1 MSARPE
7 LDFMAPAAV
16 NRWQFNSLVVGVLG
30 TIGAIIGWIIEAD
43 NFFRAFLFA
52 YLWCLGLTLGC
63 MAILM
68 VYHLTGGAWGTVA
81 RRILEAGTRTL
92 PMMAVLF
99 IVIVIGMHH
108 LYPWAR
114 AEEVAADKDLQ
125 RVAHSYLSRGLFI
138 FRAVLYFLIWGI
150 LIYSLDKI
158 SRRQDRAPTVS
169 FDTRLRG
176 ISGPG
181 EVLYAFTLTFAVVDW
196 VMSITPPWTS
206 TIYGLLFMAGQGILA
221 LSFVVI
227 IGSLLMP
234 YKPMNEVWRPD
245 RFLDHGKLLMAFVML
260 WGWFTLSQWLIIWS
274 GNLPE
279 EIAWYLDRTRGG
291 WQHWAAFMVIVEFFI
306 PFALLLSRELK
317 SNWRT
322 LRWIALWLV
331 AARYI
336 DLYFIIMPGFEG
348 RKAHFHYSWLDFV
361 VPMGMAGL
369 WLAYFFWNLKQRPLL
384 ALYDDHVTILLEEGH
399 EHESVR

>member
-7 LDFMAPAAV
+7 IDFMAPAAV

-30 TIGAIIGWIIEAD
+30 TVGAIIGWIIEAD
-43 NFFRAFLFA
+43 NFYRAFLFA
-52 YLWCLGLTLGC
+52 YMWCIGLTLGC
-63 MAILM
+63 MAVLM

-114 AEEVAADKDLQ
+114 PDEVAADKDLQ
-125 RVAHSYLSRGLFI
+125 RMAHSYLSRGFFI

-169 FDTRLRG
+169 FDSRLRS

-181 EVLYAFTLTFAVVDW
+181 EVLYAFTLTFAAVDW

-206 TIYGLLFMAGQGILA
+206 TIYGLLFMAGQ
-221 LSFVVI
+221 
-227 IGSLLMP
+227 
-234 YKPMNEVWRPD
+234 
-245 RFLDHGKLLMAFVML
+245 
-260 WGWFTLSQWLIIWS
+260 
-274 GNLPE
+274 
-279 EIAWYLDRTRGG
+279 
-291 WQHWAAFMVIVEFFI
+291 EF
-306 PFALLLSRELK
+306 
-317 SNWRT
+317 
-322 LRWIALWLV
+322 
-331 AARYI
+331 
-336 DLYFIIMPGFEG
+336 
-348 RKAHFHYSWLDFV
+348 
-361 VPMGMAGL
+361 
-369 WLAYFFWNLKQRPLL
+369 
-384 ALYDDHVTILLEEGH
+384 
-399 EHESVR
+399 

>member
-16 NRWQFNSLVVGVLG
+16 NRWQRNSAIVGALG
-30 TIGAIIGWIIEAD
+30 VIGAIIGWIIETD
-43 NFFRAFLFA
+43 NFYRAFLLG
-52 YLWCLGLTLGC
+52 YMWCIGLTLGSL
-63 MAILM
+63 AVLM

-99 IVIVIGMHH
+99 VVIIIGMHH

-114 AEEVAADKDLQ
+114 SEEVASDRELQ
-125 RVAHSYLSRGLFI
+125 RLAHSFLNRGFFI
-138 FRAVLYFLIWGI
+138 FRAALYFLIWGL

-158 SRRQDRAPTVS
+158 SRRQDRPPTVS
-169 FDTRLRG
+169 FDLLLRR

-181 EVLYAFTLTFAVVDW
+181 EVLYAFTLTFAAVDW
-196 VMSITPPWTS
+196 VMSISAPWTS
-206 TIYGLLFMAGQGILA
+206 TIYGLLFMAGQGILT
-221 LSFVVI
+221 LSFVAI

-234 YKPMNEVWRPD
+234 YEPMNELWKPD
-245 RFLDHGKLLMAFVML
+245 RFLDQGKLLLAFVML
-260 WGWFTLSQWLIIWS
+260 WGWFVLSQWIIIWS
-274 GNLPE
+274 GNLPD
-279 EIAWYLDRTRGG
+279 EISWYLDRTRGG
-291 WQHWAAFMVIVEFFI
+291 WQHWAALTVLVEFFI
-306 PFALLLSRELK
+306 PFALLLSRGLK

-331 AARYI
+331 AARYV
-336 DLYFIIMPGFEG
+336 DLYFIVMPGFEN
-348 RKAHFHYSWLDFV
+348 RKAHFHYGWLDFV
-361 VPMGMAGL
+361 VPVGMAGL
-369 WLAYFFWNLKQRPLL
+369 WLTYFFRNLKSRPLL
-384 ALYDDHVTILLEEGH
+384 AQYDDHVTILVEEGH